1 MKNIRDILHW
11 SAFTGYLRNAD
22 AYSRGR
28 PGYPPE
34 INDWLRT
41 TLQIKHHSE
50 VLDLGAGT
58 GKFTQRLV
66 DLGAHVTAVEPIK
79 EMRDKFKERWP
90 DIEVIEATAQQMPQV
105 RSGSIDAV
113 VCAHSF
119 HWFATEEA
127 MKEIHRVLKPG
138 GRLGLIWNLR
148 DASVDWVGQ
157 LAAIV
162 SAEAG
167 DNPRYYSGDWR
178 KVFPYAGFS
187 LSTEKHF
194 PHLHTGSPED
204 VIINRIKSISFIAS
218 KTPEEQAVIFDKVRH
233 LIATHPALA
242 NKESI
247 SVPYDTVAYHAA
259 KILPL

>member
-1 MKNIRDILHW
+1 
-11 SAFTGYLRNAD
+11 
-22 AYSRGR
+22 
-28 PGYPPE
+28 
-34 INDWLRT
+34 
-41 TLQIKHHSE
+41 
-50 VLDLGAGT
+50 
-58 GKFTQRLV
+58 
-66 DLGAHVTAVEPIK
+66 
-79 EMRDKFKERWP
+79 
-90 DIEVIEATAQQMPQV
+90 MPQV

-162 SAEAG
+162 TAEAG
-167 DNPRYYSGDWR
+167 ENPRYYSGDWR

-233 LIATHPALA
+233 LIATHPALV

-247 SVPYDTVAYHAA
+247 SVPYDTVAFHAA